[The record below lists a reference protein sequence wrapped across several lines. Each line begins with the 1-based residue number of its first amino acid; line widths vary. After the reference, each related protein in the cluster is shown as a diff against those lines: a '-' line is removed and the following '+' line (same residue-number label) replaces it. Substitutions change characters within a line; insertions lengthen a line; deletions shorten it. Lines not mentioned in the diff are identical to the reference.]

1 MVTSYTAFA
10 NSLIHRFESFLLQ
23 PDEKKVEEKIDTRK
37 HELRIVESPRTLT
50 TSGMPN
56 TSYFHFNKEDHTLA
70 NLLRS
75 KLLSSSHIL
84 FAAYRV
90 PHPLFPTFELR
101 VQTDGEITPKE
112 AVTACCKDL
121 VGELAALD
129 REFKREYELRKM
141 VGQDQNGI

>member
-1 MVTSYTAFA
+1 
-10 NSLIHRFESFLLQ
+10 
-23 PDEKKVEEKIDTRK
+23 
-37 HELRIVESPRTLT
+37 
-50 TSGMPN
+50 MPN
-56 TSYFHFNKEDHTLA
+56 TSYFNFNKEDHTLA

-112 AVTACCKDL
+112 AVVAACKDL
-121 VGELAALD
+121 VTELAQFD
-129 REFKREYELRKM
+129 NQFKREYELRKL
-141 VGQDQNGI
+141 VAPEQNGA